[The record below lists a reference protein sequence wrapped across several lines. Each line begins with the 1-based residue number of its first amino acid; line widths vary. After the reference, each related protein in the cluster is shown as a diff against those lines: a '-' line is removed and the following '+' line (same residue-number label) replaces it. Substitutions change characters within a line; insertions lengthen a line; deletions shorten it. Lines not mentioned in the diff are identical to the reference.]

1 MAIKATS
8 RDTRSHRQVT
18 RKAIPL
24 QKAHIHDDAVLAN
37 TDFLDT
43 DITPSDPPCLF
54 RIQVQL
60 DTAAV
65 FSAMVSDGAT
75 EMTLEFNAGA
85 QLTAGALHIFD
96 MLVDEDDVVN
106 FQCDAGANIDKFIVQ
121 EILWGTQ

>member
-1 MAIKATS
+1 MTAKATS
-8 RDTRSHRQVT
+8 RDNRNARQVT

-24 QKAHIHDDAVLAN
+24 QKAHIHDDAILAN
-37 TDFLDT
+37 TDFLEA

-54 RIQVQL
+54 RVMVQL

-65 FSAMVSDGAT
+65 FSAMVSDGTT
-75 EMTLEFNAGA
+75 EKTLEFNAGA

-106 FQCDAGANIDKFIVQ
+106 FQSDQNANIDKFIVQ